1 MLKFSPLL
9 QGMALC
15 GAKITQFLGANLYSE
30 APDGGWGWVISVA
43 FFLVETFT
51 YGIIKSF
58 GIFLQDMMEEFGETN
73 SRVSWIISICVFIM
87 TFNGPLSSVMTN
99 RFGFQFVVIIG
110 GLLISTGTIATSFT
124 SSLNQI
130 YITYG
135 LVAGLGYCLT
145 FLPTV
150 TILSKYFSRRRSL
163 VIALA
168 STGESFAMFA
178 LAPAFSVLRDKIGW
192 RHTMAV
198 IGALQSVIIICGAL
212 LRPIIIKPRAT
223 QSTEMDPFSPKELEA
238 LKTQE
243 NADCLVLE
251 NLEIKNSELS
261 RGSVSTGDSGVQSLK
276 DSSTPEHNSLLHK
289 EANLETG
296 PNFLEKDKEPEKEKH
311 KKDEEKSVDKEE
323 GDKKLSAANSI
334 LLDFSILRECSFI
347 LYSLFGL
354 FATLGFFAP
363 PLYIIE
369 LSVNRGVEREQA
381 TYMLSTIAVAEIL
394 GRFSIGWVLSREVF
408 RKRKLLVLLMCVI
421 MMTVDLVGFTLVR
434 EFYGLAVCCG
444 LYGFFMG
451 ALACTHIPMLAEE
464 DVVGV
469 ERMSSAAGVYVFIQ
483 SFAGLGGPPLGGV
496 LVDVTQNY
504 GAAFYSC
511 AVGMGLGA
519 VFLGLI
525 RPAKYGLPC
534 RRRNLQPSA
543 VKHERNPN
551 KEESGELNRTMHRTA
566 QRQKTGRTSVREE
579 PLEKSR
585 SLELIELE
593 MHK

>member
-1 MLKFSPLL
+1 
-9 QGMALC
+9 MAPC
-15 GAKITQFLGANLYSE
+15 GAQITRFLGALVYSE

-43 FFLVETFT
+43 FFIVETFT

-58 GIFLQDMMEEFGETN
+58 GIFLQDMKEEFGETN
-73 SRVSWIISICVFIM
+73 SRVSWIVSICVFTM

-99 RFGFQFVVIIG
+99 RFGFRFVVMIG

-135 LVAGLGYCLT
+135 LVTGLGYCLT

-150 TILSKYFSRRRSL
+150 TILAKYFSRRRSL
-163 VIALA
+163 VTALA

-178 LAPAFSVLRDKIGW
+178 LAPAFSALRDKIGW

-198 IGALQSVIIICGAL
+198 IGALQSIIIICGAL
-212 LRPIIIKPRAT
+212 LRPIIITPRAT
-223 QSTEMDPFSPKELEA
+223 QNTENEHFSPKELEA

-243 NADCLVLE
+243 NIDSLVLQ
-251 NLEIKNSELS
+251 NSEVENNEL
-261 RGSVSTGDSGVQSLK
+261 GSVSTGSDSGVQSLK
-276 DSSTPEHNSLLHK
+276 YSSPEENILLHK
-289 EANLETG
+289 DAKFETG
-296 PNFLEKDKEPEKEKH
+296 LNSLEKSKDSEKQDK
-311 KKDEEKSVDKEE
+311 DAEKSANKEE
-323 GDKKLSAANSI
+323 TKPGDMKLSAATSK

-363 PLYIIE
+363 PLYVIE
-369 LSVNRGVEREQA
+369 LSVSRGMEREKA
-381 TYMLSTIAVAEIL
+381 AYMLSTMAVAEIL
-394 GRFSIGWVLSREVF
+394 GRFSIGWVLSLVVF
-408 RKRKLLVLLMCVI
+408 RTRKLLVLLVCVI
-421 MMTVDLVGFTLVR
+421 MMTVDLVGFTLVT

-444 LYGFFMG
+444 VYGFFMG
-451 ALACTHIPMLAEE
+451 TLACTHIPMLAENE
-464 DVVGV
+464 VVGV

-519 VFLGLI
+519 VFLGLVG
-525 RPAKYGLPC
+525 PAKRGLPC
-534 RRRNLQPSA
+534 RKTGLKHSA
-543 VKHERNPN
+543 IEHEINPGY
-551 KEESGELNRTMHRTA
+551 KEERGEQKANKISHSAFGCSGTEDKKQMSQGEDTREGDEVTA
-566 QRQKTGRTSVREE
+566 CY
-579 PLEKSR
+579 
-585 SLELIELE
+585 
-593 MHK
+593 